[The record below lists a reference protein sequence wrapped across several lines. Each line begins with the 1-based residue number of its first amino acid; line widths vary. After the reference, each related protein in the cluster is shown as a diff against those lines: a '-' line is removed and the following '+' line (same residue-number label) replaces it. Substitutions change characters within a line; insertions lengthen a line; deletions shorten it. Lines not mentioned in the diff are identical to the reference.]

1 MVTPDFV
8 LSYITTT
15 LIPRNRQLFPLF
27 SMKFIR
33 YFLILATICLTTTL
47 FCRGQEPVAVTKSL
61 DSAYMVIRQVTVQ
74 GNKKTRTGVL
84 LRELGLAPGDTIRLR
99 NLSIELEAK
108 RKQLINT
115 SLFLSVSV
123 NVMNWNADYADIV
136 ITVAERWYTFPIPIF
151 RLADRN
157 FNQWWVEQG
166 RSLNRVNLGIRLFQD
181 NLTGRNDEVR
191 AEFQLGYTQR
201 VALNYDLPYVDK
213 SFRHGVGLI
222 FSYSRNREI
231 NDSTAVNKQH
241 FFRQDKFLRQ
251 VYTVGLSYSYRKAI
265 NTRHQVFLTYNAE
278 KVGDSV
284 AILNPAY
291 LGQGR
296 TEVKYLNLMYRLSY
310 TKADSWTYPQK
321 GVLLQAEAE
330 KMGIG
335 PLDGIDHVRLRLRIA
350 RYWHLFYRTYGSL
363 GLRAQTKLPADQP
376 YLDQKA
382 MGYQEDYLRGLE
394 YFVVDGTSFFIVR
407 SAMKREV
414 LNFKVHMPLAP
425 AKFSSVPFRVMLK
438 VYADGGYSYSKQ
450 YGHGMLNNRFLYTGG
465 IGMDIVSF
473 YDSCLRVEYSI
484 NQLGQKGL
492 FLHTKLD
499 M

>member
-1 MVTPDFV
+1 V
-8 LSYITTT
+8 LSYITFT
-15 LIPRNRQLFPLF
+15 LTPCNRQLFLLF
-27 SMKFIR
+27 SMKLIR
-33 YFLILATICLTTTL
+33 YCLIFAVITLSTTL
-47 FCRGQEPVAVTKSL
+47 SCIGQEPVTVTKSL
-61 DSAYMVIRQVTVQ
+61 DSAYLVIRQVTVQ
-74 GNKKTRTGVL
+74 GNKRTRTNVI
-84 LRELGLAPGDTIRLR
+84 LREFGLVPGDTIRLR
-99 NLSIELEAK
+99 NLSTELEFR

-123 NVMNWNADYADIV
+123 NVMNWQADYADIM
-136 ITVAERWYTFPIPIF
+136 ITVSERWYTFPIPIF

-157 FNQWWVEQG
+157 FNQWWVEQR
-166 RSLNRVNLGIRLFQD
+166 RSLNRVNLGVRLFQD

-201 VALNYDLPYVDK
+201 VALNYDLPYIDK
-213 SFRHGVGLI
+213 AFRHGVGLV

-231 NDSTAVNKQH
+231 NDSTAENKQH

-251 VYTVGLSYSYRKAI
+251 VYTAGFSYSYRKAI
-265 NTRHQVFLTYNAE
+265 NTRHQVFLTFNAE

-291 LGQGR
+291 LGSGR
-296 TEVKYLNLMYRLSY
+296 TRVRYLNLMYRLSY
-310 TKADSWTYPQK
+310 TKADSWTYPLK

-335 PLDGIDHVRLRLRIA
+335 PLDDIDHVRLRLRIA
-350 RYWHLFYRTYGSL
+350 RYWHLFYKTYGSL
-363 GLRAQTKLPADQP
+363 GLRTQAKLPADQP

-414 LNFKVHMPLAP
+414 MNFKVHLPLAP

-438 VYADGGYSYSKQ
+438 VYSDAGYSYSRQ

-465 IGMDIVSF
+465 VGMDIVSF

>member
-1 MVTPDFV
+1 
-8 LSYITTT
+8 
-15 LIPRNRQLFPLF
+15 
-27 SMKFIR
+27 MKLIR
-33 YFLILATICLTTTL
+33 YLLILTIITVTTML
-47 FCRGQEPVAVTKSL
+47 PGKGQAPVDGIRSL
-61 DSAYMVIRQVTVQ
+61 DSAYLVIRQVTVQ
-74 GNKKTRTGVL
+74 GNKKTRTNVI

-99 NLSIELEAK
+99 NLSTELEAK

-115 SLFLSVSV
+115 SLFLNVSV
-123 NVMNWNADYADIV
+123 NVMNWEADHADIV

-157 FNQWWVEQG
+157 FNQWWVEKG
-166 RSLNRVNLGIRLFQD
+166 RSLNRVNMGVRLFQD

-191 AEFQLGYTQR
+191 AEFQFGYTQR
-201 VALNYDLPYVDK
+201 VALNYDLPYIDR

-231 NDSTAVNKQH
+231 NDSTAENKQH

-251 VYTVGLSYSYRKAI
+251 VYTAGLSYSYRRAI

-284 AILNPAY
+284 AILNPDY
-291 LGQGR
+291 MGQGR
-296 TEVKYLNLMYRLSY
+296 TEVRYLNLMYRLSY
-310 TKADSWTYPQK
+310 SKADSWIYPLK

-335 PLDGIDHVRLRLRIA
+335 PLDGIDHVRLRLRVA
-350 RYWHLFYRTYGSL
+350 GYWHLFYKTYGSL
-363 GLRAQTKLPADQP
+363 GLRTQAKLPASQP

-407 SAMKREV
+407 STMKREV
-414 LNFKVHMPLAP
+414 LKFNVHVPLAP
-425 AKFSSVPFRVMLK
+425 AKFSTVPFRIMLK
-438 VYADGGYSYSKQ
+438 VYTDAGYSYSKQ

-465 IGMDIVSF
+465 VGMDIVSF